1 MFSGARADSRFLQ
14 RICSCLGL
22 LTGSRCS
29 CISSHFLPSCF
40 IPSASRLSSASEN
53 FTLSPFSCL
62 GVSPVLGSRLW
73 WGSSSTKPNTFL
85 FVAISCMLVSD
96 SGGSSSS
103 KRLERLD
110 VLAGGLLSFLGV
122 VHFRGLGVLRFRTKL
137 LLTSLHL
144 NKKNENFIDKLNCTL
159 AEGSHEEG

>member
-1 MFSGARADSRFLQ
+1 
-14 RICSCLGL
+14 
-22 LTGSRCS
+22 
-29 CISSHFLPSCF
+29 
-40 IPSASRLSSASEN
+40 
-53 FTLSPFSCL
+53 
-62 GVSPVLGSRLW
+62 
-73 WGSSSTKPNTFL
+73 
-85 FVAISCMLVSD
+85 MLVSD

-110 VLAGGLLSFLGV
+110 VLDGSLLSFLGV